1 MKGGENLKWYN
12 RVKFAVKAAVSG
24 WKNYTSTFDL
34 SSWFGR
40 RFWGIDNSK
49 LATNET
55 IFSVISRLANTLSS
69 LPLKLYKDYDVVI
82 NQAADVVINIPNP
95 NMAGFDLINKLE
107 VSRNETGNGYAVIMR
122 DIRMQPEQ
130 IVPIDSAYVTPF
142 INTDDNNL
150 WYEVRGTDGTYY
162 FHNMNM
168 FHVKHITGASRWVG
182 INPLHVLKNTLDYD
196 KAVQE
201 FSLSE
206 MQKKDSF
213 ILEYGANVDTDK
225 RQRIIDDFRRF
236 YQENGGILF
245 QEPGVIVKDIERKYF
260 ASDTLASERITR
272 SRVANVFNVPVSFLN
287 DNEGQSYGSN
297 EQLMIQF
304 VNMTL
309 LPIVRQYEAEMN
321 RKLLTEQERKAGY
334 YFKFNLGGLLRGDT
348 AARTQFYQVMLR
360 SGGMTPNEVRRLE
373 DLPPK
378 SGKAEELWISG
389 DLYPIEMDPSQR
401 KGNSNTNHTQSAQ

>member
-1 MKGGENLKWYN
+1 MKWYSRLKN
-12 RVKFAVKAAVSG
+12 SIKAAVAG
-24 WKNYTSTFDL
+24 WKGQTFDF

-69 LPLKLYKDYDVVI
+69 LPLKLHKDFDVVL
-82 NQAADVVINIPNP
+82 NQAADVVINNPNP
-95 NMAGFDLINKLE
+95 NMSGFELINKLE
-107 VSRNETGNGYAVIMR
+107 VSRNETGNGYAIIMR
-122 DIRMQPEQ
+122 DIRMQPEAL
-130 IVPIDSAYVTPF
+130 VPIDSAYVTPF
-142 INTDDNNL
+142 INMDDNNL

-168 FHVKHITGASRWVG
+168 FHVKHITGVSRWKG
-182 INPLHVLKNTLDYD
+182 ISPIDVLKNTLEYD

-213 ILEYGANVDTDK
+213 ILEYGANVDAEK

-245 QEPGVIVKDIERKYF
+245 QEPGVTVKDIERKYF

-287 DNEGQSYGSN
+287 DTEGQSYSSN
-297 EQLMIQF
+297 EQMMIQF
-304 VNMTL
+304 VQMTL
-309 LPIVRQYEAEMN
+309 TPIVRQYEHELN
-321 RKLLTEQERKAGY
+321 RKLLTVDERKAGF

-360 SGGMTPNEVRRLE
+360 SAGMKPDEVRQLE
-373 DLPPK
+373 DLPPIGGNANK
-378 SGKAEELWISG
+378 LWISG
-389 DLYPIEMDPSQR
+389 DLYPIDMDPTQR
-401 KGNSNTNHTQSAQ
+401 KGVSASGNETKE